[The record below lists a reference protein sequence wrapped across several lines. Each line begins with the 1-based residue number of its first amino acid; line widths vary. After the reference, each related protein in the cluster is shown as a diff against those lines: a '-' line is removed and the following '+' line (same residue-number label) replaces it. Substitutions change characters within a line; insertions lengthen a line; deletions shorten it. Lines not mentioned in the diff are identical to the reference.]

1 MIQLNSYSKVIHSL
15 KNKLNFSQEKLNK
28 ISLFVDLVLSY
39 NKEKNLIGKS
49 TEKDIWSRHVLD
61 SAQIVKFIDF
71 YKGNGVADLGSG
83 AGFPGIILAI
93 FNPNYTFHVKLYEK
107 SAIKCNF
114 LRNCIKKLSL
124 NAEVHEENVMNAK
137 IASNLIVCR
146 AFKKMPE
153 LLKISRENA
162 DKTYKIIVLKG
173 KNAEKEIKKASI
185 KEKIVY
191 KIAKSITET
200 DSKILII
207 EKDTKQR
214 WNSD

>member
-1 MIQLNSYSKVIHSL
+1 MSPLNSYSKVIHSL
-15 KNKLNFSQEKLNK
+15 KNKLNFSKEKLNK
-28 ISLFVDLVLSY
+28 INLFVDLVLSY

-49 TEKDIWSRHVLD
+49 TEKDIWNRHVLD

-71 YKGNGVADLGSG
+71 YEGNGVADLGTG

-107 SAIKCNF
+107 STIKCNF
-114 LRNCIKKLSL
+114 LRYCINKLNL
-124 NAEVHEENVMNAK
+124 NAEVHEVNIMNVK

-146 AFKKMPE
+146 AFKKIPE

-162 DKTYKIIVLKG
+162 NKTHKMIVLKG
-173 KNAEKEIKKASI
+173 KNAEKEVKKASI

-191 KIAKSITET
+191 KLANSITET

-214 WNSD
+214 WISD